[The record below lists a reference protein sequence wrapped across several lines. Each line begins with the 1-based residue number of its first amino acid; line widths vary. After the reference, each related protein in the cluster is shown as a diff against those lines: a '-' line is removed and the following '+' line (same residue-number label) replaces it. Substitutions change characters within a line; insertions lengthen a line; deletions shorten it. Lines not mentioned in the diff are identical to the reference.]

1 MSTLGSKWKELSAE
15 EKKVYLDESKVQ
27 KKGKLQYQIW
37 QVVVY
42 YFLCDI
48 DYVDCVVYWKFCI
61 TEQENEEAKDEKNED
76 VDGPPQKK
84 PKKSANTDKKVKQDT
99 KKKNEESVAHDLNNE
114 DSDDSDSSE

>member
-1 MSTLGSKWKELSAE
+1 
-15 EKKVYLDESKVQ
+15 
-27 KKGKLQYQIW
+27 
-37 QVVVY
+37 
-42 YFLCDI
+42 
-48 DYVDCVVYWKFCI
+48 
-61 TEQENEEAKDEKNED
+61 